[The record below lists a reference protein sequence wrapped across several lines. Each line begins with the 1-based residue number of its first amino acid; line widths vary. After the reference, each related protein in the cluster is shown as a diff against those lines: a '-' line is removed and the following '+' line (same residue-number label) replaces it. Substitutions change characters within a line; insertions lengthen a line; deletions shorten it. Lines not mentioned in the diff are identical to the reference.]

1 MTEYLTKTNAIYI
14 YIYTGE
20 VTVVMNDHGEKQT
33 GNTQFE
39 SEVRKAHGVHVSR
52 E

>member
-1 MTEYLTKTNAIYI
+1 MKYNIYI
-14 YIYTGE
+14 LYTGE

>member
-1 MTEYLTKTNAIYI
+1 MTEYLTKTNENL
-14 YIYTGE
+14 YTGE